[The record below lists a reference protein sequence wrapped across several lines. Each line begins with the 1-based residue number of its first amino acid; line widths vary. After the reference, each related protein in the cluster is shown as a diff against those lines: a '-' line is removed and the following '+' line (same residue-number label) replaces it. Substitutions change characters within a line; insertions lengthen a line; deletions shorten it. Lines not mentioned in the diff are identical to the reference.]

1 MELKEFCCPNCKAP
15 LTPVKDARY
24 MFCQY
29 CGTRIVIDDID
40 YYREDSKTERER
52 IKADKEVKKTSVEK
66 DAEVEL
72 QRLKNEDNKNDTKV
86 VAIIFIAGIVLI
98 LLLCIFGVVGE
109 LMGW

>member
-52 IKADKEVKKTSVEK
+52 IKANKEVKKTSVEK

-72 QRLKNEDNKNDTKV
+72 EKIKHKES
-86 VAIIFIAGIVLI
+86 ISSSI
-98 LLLCIFGVVGE
+98 LLAFLFG
-109 LMGW
+109 LMVLLLLVLK

>member
-52 IKADKEVKKTSVEK
+52 IKADKEVHKTSVEK

-72 QRLKNEDNKNDTKV
+72 ERIKHKESVSSSILLAFLV
-86 VAIIFIAGIVLI
+86 GVMALFLLVLI
-98 LLLCIFGVVGE
+98 LVK
-109 LMGW
+109 

>member
-24 MFCQY
+24 MYCQY

-72 QRLKNEDNKNDTKV
+72 EKIKHKES
-86 VAIIFIAGIVLI
+86 ISSSI
-98 LLLCIFGVVGE
+98 LLAFLFG
-109 LMGW
+109 LMVLLLLVLK

>member
-1 MELKEFCCPNCKAP
+1 MKHMELKEFCCPNCKAP

-72 QRLKNEDNKNDTKV
+72 EKLKHKES
-86 VAIIFIAGIVLI
+86 ISSSI
-98 LLLCIFGVVGE
+98 LLAFLFG
-109 LMGW
+109 LMVLLLLVLK

>member
-72 QRLKNEDNKNDTKV
+72 EKLKHKDSMATNV
-86 VAIIFIAGIVLI
+86 CALI
-98 LLLCIFGVVGE
+98 LFGLMVLVVIAIFVF
-109 LMGW
+109 M

>member
-52 IKADKEVKKTSVEK
+52 IKADKEV
-66 DAEVEL
+66 EL
-72 QRLKNEDNKNDTKV
+72 QRLKYEDNKYNDTKE
-86 VAIIFIAGIVLI
+86 VAIIFIAGIALI
-98 LLLCIFGVVGE
+98 LLL
-109 LMGW
+109 L

>member
-1 MELKEFCCPNCKAP
+1 MKHMELKEFCCPNCKAP

-72 QRLKNEDNKNDTKV
+72 EKIKHKES
-86 VAIIFIAGIVLI
+86 ISSSI
-98 LLLCIFGVVGE
+98 LLAFLFG
-109 LMGW
+109 LMVLLLLVLK

>member
-72 QRLKNEDNKNDTKV
+72 EKLKHKESMTTDV
-86 VAIIFIAGIVLI
+86 CALILFGLMVLVAIVIFV
-98 LLLCIFGVVGE
+98 F
-109 LMGW
+109 M

>member
-1 MELKEFCCPNCKAP
+1 MKHMELKEFCCPNCKAP

-24 MFCQY
+24 MYCQY

-52 IKADKEVKKTSVEK
+52 IKSDKEVKKTSVEK

-72 QRLKNEDNKNDTKV
+72 EKIKHKES
-86 VAIIFIAGIVLI
+86 ISSSI
-98 LLLCIFGVVGE
+98 LLAFLFG
-109 LMGW
+109 LMVLLLLVLK

>member
-72 QRLKNEDNKNDTKV
+72 EKLKHKES
-86 VAIIFIAGIVLI
+86 ISSS
-98 LLLCIFGVVGE
+98 LLLAFLFG
-109 LMGW
+109 LMVLLLLVLK

>member
-72 QRLKNEDNKNDTKV
+72 QKIKHKESTITTISML
-86 VAIIFIAGIVLI
+86 VLI
-98 LLLCIFGVVGE
+98 LSLAAILVIGNI
-109 LMGW
+109 MGW

>member
-72 QRLKNEDNKNDTKV
+72 EKIKHKES
-86 VAIIFIAGIVLI
+86 ISSSI
-98 LLLCIFGVVGE
+98 LLAFLFG
-109 LMGW
+109 LMVLLLLVLK

>member
-72 QRLKNEDNKNDTKV
+72 EKLKHKES
-86 VAIIFIAGIVLI
+86 ISSSI
-98 LLLCIFGVVGE
+98 LLAFLFG
-109 LMGW
+109 LMVLLLLVLK

>member
-40 YYREDSKTERER
+40 YYREDSKTERAR
-52 IKADKEVKKTSVEK
+52 IQAEADVQKHEIDTEIKKRKVEMRH
-66 DAEVEL
+66 E
-72 QRLKNEDNKNDTKV
+72 
-86 VAIIFIAGIVLI
+86 IIGSIMIILFSALCVIFFIIISKL
-98 LLLCIFGVVGE
+98 
-109 LMGW
+109 

>member
-1 MELKEFCCPNCKAP
+1 MKHVELKEFCCPNCKAP

-72 QRLKNEDNKNDTKV
+72 EKLKHKES
-86 VAIIFIAGIVLI
+86 ISSSI
-98 LLLCIFGVVGE
+98 LLAFLFG
-109 LMGW
+109 LMVLLLLVLK